1 MGLHYMNTVKKVYGG
16 LRKLGVNVDFLDM
29 EESLSGYRI
38 VFAPM
43 LYLFRAGIEEKIRN
57 FRGRRR
63 HLCDDILVGSCG

>member
-1 MGLHYMNTVKKVYGG
+1 MEDAQGPRNMGLHYMNTVKKVYGG

-43 LYLFRAGIEEKIRN
+43 LYLGFGPELEEKSGISWQTAAP
-57 FRGRRR
+57 
-63 HLCDDILVGSCG
+63 L